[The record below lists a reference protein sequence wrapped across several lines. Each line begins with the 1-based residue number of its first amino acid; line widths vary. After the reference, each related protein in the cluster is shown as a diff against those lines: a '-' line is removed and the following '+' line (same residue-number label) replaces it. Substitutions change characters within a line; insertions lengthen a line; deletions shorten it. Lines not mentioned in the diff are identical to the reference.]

1 VGIRVGRVAPV
12 IVYQMGKVA
21 SSAVR
26 NALLLHGVR
35 PVLHLHSF
43 FPLRDLDAKTAPVD
57 EGLRGAL
64 GREVAQA
71 QRVYQEAS
79 WRKKLELRYREK
91 IYNELV
97 YRQTVEPNKRTRF
110 ITLVRDPVAANLSMF
125 FQIFEEYAGVP
136 YTPDAFTIQQLTDL
150 FLERYDH
157 SRPLTWFDAELKPM
171 IGIDAYASDFP
182 TDEGSCVLHRD
193 EFDLLILQAELD
205 DASKEKAI
213 SSFLG
218 LEGFRMLRSNVAG
231 DKVYADQYRATRDAI
246 RIPEKMLE
254 PLYGSKYAQ
263 HFYSP
268 TDLDKFR
275 ARWNKE
281 ASA

>member
-1 VGIRVGRVAPV
+1 
-12 IVYQMGKVA
+12 MGKVA

-43 FPLRDLDAKTAPVD
+43 FPLRDLDPETAPVD
-57 EGLRGAL
+57 DGLRGAL
-64 GREVAQA
+64 AQEIAQA
-71 QRVYQEAS
+71 KRVYQTAS
-79 WRKKLELRYREK
+79 WQKKLELRYREK
-91 IYNELV
+91 VYNELV
-97 YRQTVEPNKRTRF
+97 YRRTVGPNERTRF

-136 YTPDAFTIQQLTDL
+136 YTPGAFTIQQLTDL

-171 IGIDAYASDFP
+171 IGIDAFASDFP

-193 EFDLLILQAELD
+193 AFDLLILQAELD

-218 LEGFRMLRSNVAG
+218 LAGFRMLRSNLAG
-231 DKVYADQYRATRDAI
+231 DKIYAGQYRATRDAL
-246 RIPEKMLE
+246 RIPEEMLE
-254 PLYGSKYAQ
+254 QLYGSKYAQ